1 MATIRTSHAGS
12 LPRTPELLAANKVK
26 QAQNTARLAGETV
39 TDADAAEYDALL
51 EASVVDLVQRQK
63 NIGISIPND
72 GEYGHAMAS
81 DFDYGAW
88 WHYSFAR
95 TGGLELHDLN
105 LWEIPANRSTPGN
118 VVLTSFPDRRD
129 RNLFPQVYADPKSG
143 TDTGEQPQFPK
154 ATAAISYIGQEQVA
168 TDIANLKAGL
178 AAAGYDENA
187 GYINA
192 LSPGS
197 ASRIANEFY
206 QTEEEF
212 IWAWADVLREEYLAI
227 TSAGL
232 TVQIDDP
239 SLAENF
245 DQINPEPGFDDY
257 RAFTRIRIDALNHA
271 LRGIDPAQVRVHTCW
286 GSWHGPHVTDLPFKE
301 IVDDVLTI
309 NAGGITFEAAN
320 VRHEHEWRIW
330 EDTKLPEGKHI
341 IPGIVSHSTNVV
353 EHPELV
359 ADRIERFARLVGPDN
374 VVASTDCGLGGRVH
388 PEIAIA
394 KLESLVAGAEI
405 AGQRLS

>member
-12 LPRTPELLAANKVK
+12 LPRTPELIEANKVK

-39 TDADAAEYDALL
+39 TDAATQEFDELL
-51 EASVVDLVQRQK
+51 SASVIDLVKRQK
-63 NIGISIPND
+63 DLGISLPND
-72 GEYGHAMAS
+72 GEYGHSMAA

-95 TGGLELHDLN
+95 TGGLELDDVDK
-105 LWEIPANRSTPGN
+105 WDAPAVRSEPGN
-118 VVLTSFPDRRD
+118 TVLTSFGDRRD
-129 RNLFPQVYADPKSG
+129 RNLFPGVYGDANAG
-143 TDTGEQPQFPK
+143 TDTGHQPQFPK
-154 ATAAISYIGQEQVA
+154 ATSAISYVGHDQVA
-168 TDIANLKAGL
+168 GDIANLKAGL
-178 AAAGYDENA
+178 AAAGYGEHD

-206 QTEEEF
+206 ASDEEF

-227 TSAGL
+227 TEAGL

-245 DQINPEPGFDDY
+245 DQINPEPSFADY
-257 RAFTRIRIDALNHA
+257 RSFIQVRIDALNHA

-301 IVDDVLTI
+301 IVDQVLTL
-309 NAGGITFEAAN
+309 NAAGITFEAAN

-330 EDTKLPEGKHI
+330 EDTKLPEGKYI

-359 ADRIERFARLVGPDN
+359 ADRIERFAKLVGPEN

-388 PEIAIA
+388 PEIAVA
-394 KLESLVAGAEI
+394 KLQSLTAGAEI
-405 AGQRLS
+405 AGKRL

>member
-12 LPRTPELLAANKVK
+12 LPRTPELIAANKAK
-26 QAQNTARLAGETV
+26 QAQNTARLAGQTV
-39 TDADAAEYDALL
+39 TEADSKEYDDLL
-51 EASVVDLVQRQK
+51 RASVVDLVQRQK
-63 NIGISIPND
+63 DLGISLPND

-95 TGGLELHDLN
+95 TGGLELHDVN
-105 LWEIPANRSTPGN
+105 LWEIPANRSTPGSI
-118 VVLTSFPDRRD
+118 VLTSFPDRRD
-129 RNLFPQVYADPKSG
+129 RNLFPGVYADPHAG
-143 TDTGEQPQFPK
+143 ADTGHQPQFPK
-154 ATAAISYIGQEQVA
+154 ATGPISYTGHDQVA
-168 TDIANLKAGL
+168 ADIANLKAGL
-178 AAAGYDENA
+178 AAAGYDERD

-197 ASRIANEFY
+197 ASRIANEHY
-206 QTEEEF
+206 ATEEEF

-227 TSAGL
+227 TEAGL
-232 TVQIDDP
+232 TVQVDDP

-245 DQINPEPGFDDY
+245 DQINPEPSFDDY
-257 RAFTRIRIDALNHA
+257 RAFTQIRIDALNHA
-271 LRGIDPAQVRVHTCW
+271 LRGIDPAQVRIHTCW

-301 IVDDVLTI
+301 IVDQVLTI
-309 NAGGITFEAAN
+309 NAAGITFEAAN

-330 EDTKLPEGKHI
+330 EDTTLPEGKYL
-341 IPGIVSHSTNVV
+341 IPGIVSHATNVV

-359 ADRIERFARLVGPDN
+359 ADRIERFANLVGPEN

-388 PEIAIA
+388 PEIAVA
-394 KLESLVAGAEI
+394 KLQSLIQGAEI
-405 AGQRLS
+405 AGRRL

>member
-12 LPRTPELLAANKVK
+12 LPRTPELIAANKVK

-39 TDADAAEYDALL
+39 SEADSQEYDELL
-51 EASVVDLVQRQK
+51 KASVVDLVQRQRGL
-63 NIGISIPND
+63 GISLPND
-72 GEYGHAMAS
+72 GEYGHAMAA

-95 TGGLELHDLN
+95 TGGLELDDVDK
-105 LWEIPANRSTPGN
+105 WEAPAVRSEPGT
-118 VVLTSFPDRRD
+118 VRLTSFGDRRD
-129 RNLFPQVYADPKSG
+129 RNLFPDVYRSTFPGA
-143 TDTGEQPQFPK
+143 DTGQQPQFPK
-154 ATAAISYIGQEQVA
+154 ATGPISYIGHDQVA
-168 TDIANLKAGL
+168 QDVANLKAGL
-178 AAAGYDENA
+178 AAAGYDERD

-197 ASRIANEFY
+197 ASRIANEHY
-206 QTEEEF
+206 ATEEEF

-227 TSAGL
+227 TEAGL

-245 DQINPEPGFDDY
+245 DQINPEPSFDDY
-257 RAFTRIRIDALNHA
+257 RAFTQVRIDALNHA

-301 IVDDVLTI
+301 IVDQVLTI
-309 NAGGITFEAAN
+309 NAAGITFEAAN

-330 EDTKLPEGKHI
+330 EDTRLPEGKYL
-341 IPGIVSHSTNVV
+341 IPGIVSHATNVV

-359 ADRIERFARLVGPDN
+359 ADRIERFAKLVGPER
-374 VVASTDCGLGGRVH
+374 VVASTDCGLGGRIH
-388 PEIAIA
+388 PEIAVA
-394 KLESLVAGAEI
+394 KLQSLTEGAEI
-405 AGQRLS
+405 AGKRL